1 MKYRIDE
8 LASKTKIPMTDRDAS
23 FRGRSKISRH
33 GLWDSAEKSGFS
45 NSQNSLPARITGALS
60 QEQIVAYQVM
70 FRIQEITTKLRLNLV
85 NPPARR
91 SRSVS
96 PPPVYDARGK
106 RTNTREQRYK
116 RQLEDER
123 HRLVEIAL
131 KMIPHF
137 VAPDDYKR
145 PTKFQDKYYIP
156 VQNYPE
162 INFMGLLLGPRG
174 NTLRK
179 LQEDSG
185 CKIAI
190 RGQGSVKEGKSAS
203 DLPKGAM
210 NFEEPLHCIISA
222 DSEDKIQKGI
232 KACEGVVVR
241 AVTSPEG
248 QNELKRGQLR
258 ELAELNGTLR
268 EDSRPCPI
276 CGLRGHR
283 RFECPDRTTFSQQII
298 CQKCGQSGHVSRDC
312 TSGQIES
319 SSRNDFTSPAMLYQ
333 RNSEVSTKRFLAQDD
348 MNGQRGWKRLNTGFN
363 EDHDN
368 YQNRNPQAADKWPR
382 QGRESVVGEA
392 NARSNAENRG
402 PPGIESYSSSYQ
414 PSYKDA
420 PAVFGQQALQGAD
433 PLHADIAAPT
443 YAQINS
449 QTEATN
455 TLIAENQHAKSA
467 TAEPVTGPLGTSMTG
482 PPGVSIMG
490 PPGVSM
496 NGPPGT
502 LSSANINYNAP
513 PGMASAS
520 PPSIGPPGFSIDP
533 PPLSKSP
540 ELSSASM
547 LPQNPSGPPG
557 ISGLTNIATPPGF
570 EGSPVAPPAPEEN
583 KDSRKNIS
591 GPPGLGL

>member
-1 MKYRIDE
+1 
-8 LASKTKIPMTDRDAS
+8 MTDPAIS
-23 FRGRSKISRH
+23 VRGRSTTLQD
-33 GLWDSAEKSGFS
+33 GLWGHAERNGRS
-45 NSQNSLPARITGALS
+45 NFQNTLPTRISGALS

-70 FRIQEITTKLRLNLV
+70 FRIQEITTKLRLNLL

-91 SRSVS
+91 SRSPS

-190 RGQGSVKEGKSAS
+190 RGQGSVKEGKNAS
-203 DLPKGAM
+203 ELPKGAM

-232 KACEGVVVR
+232 KACEGVVIR

-268 EDSRPCPI
+268 EDSRPCPT

-283 RFECPDRTTFSQQII
+283 RFECPDRTTFVQQII
-298 CQKCGQSGHVSRDC
+298 CQKCGQAGHATRDC
-312 TSGQIES
+312 TLGQSETKM
-319 SSRNDFTSPAMLYQ
+319 RREFASPAMLYQ
-333 RNSEVSTKRFLAQDD
+333 KSAETAIKRSYISDETENRND
-348 MNGQRGWKRLNTGFN
+348 WKRRDTDFN
-363 EDHDN
+363 EGSYNDVSRRSQ
-368 YQNRNPQAADKWPR
+368 YRSR
-382 QGRESVVGEA
+382 QERDSSVEGAMSPLPNTVH
-392 NARSNAENRG
+392 RG
-402 PPGIESYSSSYQ
+402 PPGLENYSSSSCS
-414 PSYKDA
+414 PTFEAPAAIGKVGTGDIGTAINDA
-420 PAVFGQQALQGAD
+420 P
-433 PLHADIAAPT
+433 
-443 YAQINS
+443 
-449 QTEATN
+449 
-455 TLIAENQHAKSA
+455 
-467 TAEPVTGPLGTSMTG
+467 GPLPNQNTSNSSTDTSTTNEPYVEG
-482 PPGVSIMG
+482 PPG
-490 PPGVSM
+490 
-496 NGPPGT
+496 
-502 LSSANINYNAP
+502 
-513 PGMASAS
+513 ASVHV
-520 PPSIGPPGFSIDP
+520 
-533 PPLSKSP
+533 
-540 ELSSASM
+540 
-547 LPQNPSGPPG
+547 
-557 ISGLTNIATPPGF
+557 
-570 EGSPVAPPAPEEN
+570 PV
-583 KDSRKNIS
+583 NIS
-591 GPPGLGL
+591 GPPGASMTDALSYDAPPGFPADALSAGGPPGISLASQPQFHSPGPMPTLAPVPSGPPGLSGLTHISAPPGLGAPLAAPPAPKDKENESKAITGPPGLGI